1 MIRRAGITVLFAIL
15 GIASLL
21 FFDAIEVRV
30 CELFPS
36 ILHCRARVPQCGLDC
51 SQSWPLSKQM
61 GAFLFFFGPSIVFG
75 MTGFFFSK
83 QQRRAFF
90 WGALLVCLVVAH
102 SVVMIAAIQ
111 ANR

>member
-1 MIRRAGITVLFAIL
+1 MIRRAGITLLFAIL

-21 FFDAIEVRV
+21 FFDAIDASL

-36 ILHCRARVPQCGLDC
+36 IQHCRARFHECGLDC
-51 SQSWPLSKQM
+51 SQSWPLSKQV

-83 QQRRAFF
+83 QPRRAFS
-90 WGALLVCLVVAH
+90 WCALLGCLVAAH
-102 SVVMIAAIQ
+102 SVVMIAAI
-111 ANR
+111 